1 MLFPFLNAFF
11 SILNFR
17 LTSLNLVFQQKCFVF
32 FFGSP
37 CKVCVTKSYEYVCV
51 VGYTEFGEKQKM
63 KNKILSGIYNKSFF
77 LLRVISARSPPPPP
91 NFFQNVSKL
100 LKVLFLLLFSVVVFQ
115 FFSLRACTEQN
126 GVSLYVVIS

>member
-17 LTSLNLVFQQKCFVF
+17 LTSLNLVFQQKCFF

-37 CKVCVTKSYEYVCV
+37 CKVCVTKSYEYVCM

-91 NFFQNVSKL
+91 NFFQTVSKL
-100 LKVLFLLLFSVVVFQ
+100 LKVLFLSLFSVVVFQ
-115 FFSLRACTEQN
+115 FFSLRACKEQN

>member
-1 MLFPFLNAFF
+1 M
-11 SILNFR
+11 
-17 LTSLNLVFQQKCFVF
+17 
-32 FFGSP
+32 
-37 CKVCVTKSYEYVCV
+37 TKSYEYVCV

-77 LLRVISARSPPPPP
+77 LLRVISARSPPPP
-91 NFFQNVSKL
+91 NFFQTVSKL

-115 FFSLRACTEQN
+115 FFSLRACKEQN